1 MEAARLASLRGYAVT
16 LMEASDRLGGRFALA
31 AETAEPNAE
40 LLAWLVGEMARR
52 DIDVRLG
59 ERAEAEA
66 IVEAGYDEVILATG
80 AAWPRPEWGDGDARV
95 ATVDDLSD
103 WLTDEGDER
112 GRHVVVVGGN
122 KAGLGLASVARRRG
136 ASVEVL
142 EESEVFGAAVGLVG
156 RWRYVHEAREAGIVL
171 EAGARVAG
179 LDVEGLRWT
188 AGDGS
193 ERVSAADF
201 VFVAQGARPGSR
213 LAAALRTTGVVGRMI
228 GDAKEVRFV
237 EGAMES
243 AAELVLGL

>member
-1 MEAARLASLRGYAVT
+1 
-16 LMEASDRLGGRFALA
+16 
-31 AETAEPNAE
+31 
-40 LLAWLVGEMARR
+40 
-52 DIDVRLG
+52 
-59 ERAEAEA
+59 
-66 IVEAGYDEVILATG
+66 
-80 AAWPRPEWGDGDARV
+80 
-95 ATVDDLSD
+95 
-103 WLTDEGDER
+103 
-112 GRHVVVVGGN
+112 
-122 KAGLGLASVARRRG
+122 
-136 ASVEVL
+136 VL